1 MITVISKIEL
11 GDNNTL
17 ILTDVGYTTDDN
29 LVGDIN
35 RAYDATLG
43 SFIAENRTKLE
54 LEEIYISSF
63 FVGIDYVNEARMQVD
78 TIDGLNLTEIININ
92 QL

>member
-35 RAYDATLG
+35 RAYDTTLG

-78 TIDGLNLTEIININ
+78 TIDGLNLTEIISIN